1 MYRGD
6 FFMSVRSDN
15 QRFFKSIL
23 TGILSSVVITLILTC
38 LFGLILKMTSGVP
51 YGIIDYVM
59 IGIEGVGVLFGA
71 YIAGVIAK
79 GKGLIIGA
87 VCGGLSLLI
96 LLGCG
101 MSVIQNDIGILTL
114 IRSAVVLI
122 CGIIGGIA
130 GVNRKEKVRI
140 K

>member
-1 MYRGD
+1 
-6 FFMSVRSDN
+6 MSVKSDN
-15 QRFFKSIL
+15 QRIWKSIL
-23 TGILSSVVITLILTC
+23 TGILTAFVLTLLLTC
-38 LFGLILKMTSGVP
+38 LFGFILKMTSGIP

-59 IGIEGVGVLFGA
+59 IGIEGISVLLGA

-79 GKGLIIGA
+79 GKGLVIGA
-87 VCGGLSLLI
+87 VCGGAALLI
-96 LLGCG
+96 LLACG
-101 MSVIQNDIGILTL
+101 LSMAQNDIGFLTL
-114 IRSAVVLI
+114 IRSAVMLL